1 MSGRWDNKNTDDST
15 LKSKKTIILLMGIMI
30 TMWVMFFVITLITPQ
45 VSDTDC
51 KIINEYI
58 DTLIDTD
65 EFYEMPVETQDQ
77 FYEMAKHCNGDRI
90 IVK

>member
-15 LKSKKTIILLMGIMI
+15 LRSKKTIILLMGIMI
-30 TMWVMFFVITLITPQ
+30 TMWVVFFIITLITPQ

-51 KIINEYI
+51 KMINAY
-58 DTLIDTD
+58 IDTD
-65 EFYEMPVETQDQ
+65 EFYKMPVEIQDQ
-77 FYEMAKHCNGDRI
+77 FYKMNKHCNGDRI